1 MLRKTISFKIGIKN
15 KICSVTKQLLILE
28 NRNVFTTMQ
37 ELLIKNF
44 EEMRKNLLEELRM
57 TEGERTQDETD
68 QMLDSLNSIDQI
80 LKELLAQK
88 NK

>member
-1 MLRKTISFKIGIKN
+1 
-15 KICSVTKQLLILE
+15 
-28 NRNVFTTMQ
+28 MQ

-44 EEMRKNLLEELRM
+44 EEMRKNLLEELQL

-80 LKELLAQK
+80 LKELSTQK
-88 NK
+88 RK

>member
-1 MLRKTISFKIGIKN
+1 
-15 KICSVTKQLLILE
+15 
-28 NRNVFTTMQ
+28 MQ

-80 LKELLAQK
+80 LKELFAQK

>member
-1 MLRKTISFKIGIKN
+1 MRE
-15 KICSVTKQLLILE
+15 LI
-28 NRNVFTTMQ
+28 
-37 ELLIKNF
+37 IKNF
-44 EEMRKNLLEELRM
+44 EEMRKNLLEELQQ
-57 TEGERTQDETD
+57 TQGDRTQNETD